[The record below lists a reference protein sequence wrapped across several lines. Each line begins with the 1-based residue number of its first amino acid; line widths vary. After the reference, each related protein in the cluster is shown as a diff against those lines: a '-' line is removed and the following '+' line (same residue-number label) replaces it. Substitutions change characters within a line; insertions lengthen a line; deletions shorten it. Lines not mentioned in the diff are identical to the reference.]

1 MEEEGGVAKVGFGKG
16 MGGREWRG
24 FGATGRRH
32 CVVGIAWASLGPST
46 RVCVE
51 RIVGVV
57 VQVNVHSRRIR
68 TIADYGV

>member
-1 MEEEGGVAKVGFGKG
+1 MEEEGGVGWVGEGAG
-16 MGGREWRG
+16 EGGREG
-24 FGATGRRH
+24 TGSGANGRRH

-68 TIADYGV
+68 TITDYDV